1 MKQYL
6 FTLKNDLCT
15 PIGTYYPTAD
25 DEIIKLSLSGSKT
38 QNKIPHTKKQTVLV
52 FACMRECVNPGTRA
66 RVCGGLGGLE
76 CNTYCGM
83 S

>member
-25 DEIIKLSLSGSKT
+25 DGIMKLSLSGYKT
-38 QNKIPHTKKQTVLV
+38 QNEIPQTKNKQ
-52 FACMRECVNPGTRA
+52 F
-66 RVCGGLGGLE
+66 
-76 CNTYCGM
+76 
-83 S
+83 